1 MFKLRHKKYKT
12 ELTDGNTDNYTAINS
27 DVSDVTDRNADLT
40 WSVQRVTSEL
50 DWKGQVPTHSP
61 FPQRGRGKDGVKNSH
76 RKIFRTHP

>member
-50 DWKGQVPTHSP
+50 D
-61 FPQRGRGKDGVKNSH
+61 
-76 RKIFRTHP
+76 